1 MELKTSVTES
11 FLKLFYHELVNLS
24 LGMANTLNL
33 FILRIE
39 SNRFSYDSLTQQLYD
54 LIITFSLSRT
64 EMDRLKE
71 TPGGQKYKLACERL
85 RNHLSNEGE
94 LGELLLYSF
103 LEAHLKAPK
112 ILTKLE
118 LKTSPNDY
126 VKGAD
131 GVHLL
136 KVSESNFQL
145 IFGESKLYSD
155 LEQGINVAFKS
166 INDFLDKKK
175 NKIAYEAHL
184 LTSQLLKESVDE
196 VTYQF
201 LKQIIV
207 PTERDEDIELDNSFG
222 IFLGFDFEIKEDKMR
237 LDNNAFRE
245 FVKSETNKMAQEA
258 LAKIQENISQTS
270 LAGYNF
276 YVYLMPFSEL
286 EKTRK
291 EIIEKITV

>member
-1 MELKTSVTES
+1 
-11 FLKLFYHELVNLS
+11 
-24 LGMANTLNL
+24 
-33 FILRIE
+33 
-39 SNRFSYDSLTQQLYD
+39 
-54 LIITFSLSRT
+54 
-64 EMDRLKE
+64 MDRLKD

-126 VKGAD
+126 VKGSD

-136 KVSESNFQL
+136 KVGDNNFQL
-145 IFGESKLYSD
+145 IFGESKLYSN
-155 LEQGINVAFKS
+155 LEQGINKAFDS
-166 INDFLDKKK
+166 IMEFLDKKK

-196 VTYQF
+196 ETYQF
-201 LKQIIV
+201 LKRIIV
-207 PTERDEDIELDNSFG
+207 PTERDENIELDNSFG
-222 IFLGFDFEIKEDKMR
+222 IFLGFDFEIAIDKM
-237 LDNNAFRE
+237 LLENNAFRE
-245 FVKSETNKMAQEA
+245 FVRSETNGMTQKA
-258 LAKIQENISQTS
+258 LKKIQENIENAS

>member
-1 MELKTSVTES
+1 MHLKTAVTDS
-11 FLKLFYHELVNLS
+11 FLKLFYHEIADLALTRSNK
-24 LGMANTLNL
+24 LNL

-39 SNRFSYDSLTQQLYD
+39 SNRFSYDALTQQLYD
-54 LIITFSLSRT
+54 LIITFSLSRA
-64 EMDRLKE
+64 EMDRLKD

-126 VKGAD
+126 VKGSD

-136 KVSESNFQL
+136 KVGDNNFQL
-145 IFGESKLYSD
+145 IFGESKLYSN
-155 LEQGINVAFKS
+155 LEQGINKAFDS
-166 INDFLDKKK
+166 IMEFLDKKK

-196 VTYQF
+196 ETYQF
-201 LKQIIV
+201 LKRIIV
-207 PTERDEDIELDNSFG
+207 PTERDENIELDNSFG
-222 IFLGFDFEIKEDKMR
+222 IFLGFDFEIAIDKM
-237 LDNNAFRE
+237 LLENNAFRE
-245 FVKSETNKMAQEA
+245 FVRSETNGMTQKA
-258 LAKIQENISQTS
+258 LKKIQENIENAS

>member
-1 MELKTSVTES
+1 MELRTSVTEG

-24 LGMANTLNL
+24 LGRLNTLNL

-54 LIITFSLSRT
+54 LIITFSLSRA
-64 EMDRLKE
+64 EMDRLKD

-126 VKGAD
+126 VKGSD

-136 KVSESNFQL
+136 KVSESSFQL
-145 IFGESKLYSD
+145 VFGESKLYSN
-155 LEQGINVAFKS
+155 LEQGIDKAFDS

-184 LTSQLLKESVDE
+184 LKESEDE
-196 VTYQF
+196 ITYQF
-201 LKQIIV
+201 LKRIIV

-222 IFLGFDFEIKEDKMR
+222 IFLGFNFEIAEDKMQ

-245 FVKSETNKMAQEA
+245 FVKSETNKLTQKA
-258 LAKIQENISQTS
+258 LNKIKENISNAS